1 MSCLSN
7 SWCWC
12 HLPPL
17 GHIWDVMLV
26 WRKGNINKTV
36 FVLWHHT
43 VYYYND
49 AQWYEQF
56 LQVGRLYWALILL
69 DLALCLPS
77 ASASSVSM
85 VLCRYKKFCLLTS
98 VSLTFSELSLVGLA
112 LVLVVVLQYYDTVSW
127 VIWSTRIV
135 PEMTC
140 MSSEMLYHT
149 LAIAQILVT
158 YC

>member
-1 MSCLSN
+1 
-7 SWCWC
+7 
-12 HLPPL
+12 
-17 GHIWDVMLV
+17 MLV
-26 WRKGNINKTV
+26 WRKGNINKAV

-49 AQWYEQF
+49 AQRYEQF
-56 LQVGRLYWALILL
+56 LQVGRLYWALMLL

-127 VIWSTRIV
+127 VI
-135 PEMTC
+135 
-140 MSSEMLYHT
+140 
-149 LAIAQILVT
+149 
-158 YC
+158 